1 MRLKGF
7 YLIFSFLA
15 SLIPGFSQDQ
25 SAEPTR
31 NEIFDRMEAR
41 AQSLAQR
48 MQEMSGKER
57 QSPTR
62 VNPAG
67 LEPGSSP
74 SSPPS
79 PPTSSAVITGSGQN
93 FSPTQDS
100 SIRENQNPESSNEA
114 FSVVDDSDDYLPI
127 ESAQELLG
135 DYYISPS
142 IGFVLSSETK
152 AAFKLFSAEKVQ
164 DLDNE
169 MGYGVGLRA
178 GIRFDNFYTEVG
190 LKYSSLDYKITGI
203 HTTPGILPGTFIDFN
218 YDGIGSVDILNF
230 NAKLGY
236 SYSFNEVL
244 SFNGSVGLG
253 LSNRRNELY
262 IAAGP
267 DGYPPIFNDRV
278 SSSETVLSYDL
289 AFSINYFVAES
300 YLISLGYN
308 YMNVGKISQFDAL
321 NLHYFEL
328 GMGLNF

>member
-31 NEIFDRMEAR
+31 SEIFDRMEAR

-79 PPTSSAVITGSGQN
+79 PPTRSAVITESGQN
-93 FSPTQDS
+93 FSPTQNS
-100 SIRENQNPESSNEA
+100 SVRENQNPESSSEA

-152 AAFKLFSAEKVQ
+152 AAFKLGSKGKVQ

-169 MGYGVGLRA
+169 MGYFVGMKV
-178 GIRFDNFYTEVG
+178 GIRFDNFYTEAG
-190 LKYSSLDYKITGI
+190 MKYSTLDYKITGI
-203 HTTPGILPGTFIDFN
+203 DTPAGSTFNIN
-218 YDGIGSVDILNF
+218 YDGMGSVDILNF
-230 NAKLGY
+230 NAKFGY

-253 LSNRRNELY
+253 LSNRRNELH
-262 IAAGP
+262 IAADAAGFSV
-267 DGYPPIFNDRV
+267 FNDRV

-308 YMNVGKISQFDAL
+308 YMNVAKISQFDAL